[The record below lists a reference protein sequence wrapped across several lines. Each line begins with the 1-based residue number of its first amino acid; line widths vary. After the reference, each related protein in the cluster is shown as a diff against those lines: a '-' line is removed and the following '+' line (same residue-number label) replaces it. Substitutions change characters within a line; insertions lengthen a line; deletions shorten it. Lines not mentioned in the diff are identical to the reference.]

1 MVEGKEKELMN
12 EKEVRELLR
21 ISRTTLWKLRKNEKF
36 PFSKV
41 GRQYRY
47 SRKEILEW
55 MKEKK
60 GKIIEKHESR
70 QPDNIDKTEEHKQ
83 KEMQKESS
91 LAQSGGKSIAK
102 EVEGKK

>member
-1 MVEGKEKELMN
+1 MGEGKEKELMN

-60 GKIIEKHESR
+60 GKKIEKGGASHS
-70 QPDNIDKTEEHKQ
+70 DNIDRKEESKQ
-83 KEMQKESS
+83 QEISKESS
-91 LAQSGGKSIAK
+91 QGGDKSVTK

>member
-1 MVEGKEKELMN
+1 MGEGREKELMT

-21 ISRTTLWKLRKNEKF
+21 VSRTTLWKLRKNEKF

-47 SRKEILEW
+47 SGKEILEW
-55 MKEKK
+55 MKDKK
-60 GKIIEKHESR
+60 GKKIERGGSGHS
-70 QPDNIDKTEEHKQ
+70 DNIDRKEENKQ
-83 KEMQKESS
+83 QEISKES
-91 LAQSGGKSIAK
+91 LQGGDKSVTK